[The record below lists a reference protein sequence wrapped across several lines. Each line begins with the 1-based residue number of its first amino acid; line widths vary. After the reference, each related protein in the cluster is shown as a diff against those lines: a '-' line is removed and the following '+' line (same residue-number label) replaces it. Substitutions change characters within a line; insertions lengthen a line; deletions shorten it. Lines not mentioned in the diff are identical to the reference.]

1 MSEDV
6 QVRFGASIGE
16 LISGVDRVKEAIE
29 SVQRPVDALN
39 EKFTQLGEIVGISLG
54 IEGFKNLVEG
64 MAELGDQTETSMAML
79 GMSAQQVG
87 ELSGVAKLSGT
98 TFDAL
103 SSSFERMSLNIQKST
118 ADAFNPAAEGLRVLG
133 IDTRN
138 LIGLPAEQYFERLA
152 DAVSKFNPSLNLT
165 NAVAAVGGRG
175 IAALLPV
182 LQGGVEHFREFEE
195 AVRATGSVLDDAQ
208 AHAFAQSYEKITLLG
223 LSVQGLGIKSFDT
236 LRPAIDAAA
245 DSLTKFIE
253 SIRGD
258 DVRDIANT
266 IGAGLIS
273 IAEHVSEYLITS
285 GLSIDEFKGKL
296 DNLLPSLELTGVAAS
311 VYRFGENIRQPM
323 EDILAKIRADWDKP
337 IHFGGLDNQGGGG
350 AAALAEQLAAVKARA
365 DAARNALNA
374 IIPKSGTWESEAQNI
389 KALDAQLQGIVQTYG
404 KLNAAQLDA
413 GGKARLEG
421 AMAAAQAQIKLID
434 EEFTKTSESLN
445 SSFRLFKI
453 TEDQKTQA
461 LQDALQDREQDTID
475 ELSKEAA
482 LQGLSVAQYQRIQ
495 DQIVAIRTDTGA
507 KLQRVTDQD
516 REQQQ
521 KSWESVLTPIQSAWD
536 GQLRGLL
543 AGTTS
548 WAQAEKNIMS
558 DLVIKAIEEFEQLA
572 IIKPILDGLLSSG
585 LGSAPANLA
594 ATVTKMIESMTG
606 PIFAGVAGF
615 LAPIMGPAAI
625 PAAAAVAAG
634 VDATAMGLSSL
645 DIGGYVMSDGL
656 AMIHAG
662 ETVVPANVS
671 SPFNGAGGAGNPV
684 NLSVSIN
691 AIDTQSGYQFMR
703 SQLPAF
709 ASMLQ
714 QHLGLNPSKA

>member
-103 SSSFERMSLNIQKST
+103 SASFERMSLNIQKST

-152 DAVSKFNPSLNLT
+152 ESVSKFNPSLNLT

-258 DVRDIANT
+258 DVRDVANT
-266 IGAGLIS
+266 IGNGMIS

-311 VYRFGENIRQPM
+311 VYRFGENIRAPM
-323 EDILAKIRADWDKP
+323 EEILAKIRADWDKP
-337 IHFGGLDNQGGGG
+337 IHFGGLDNQGGG
-350 AAALAEQLAAVKARA
+350 AAAIAEQLAAVKARA
-365 DAARNALNA
+365 DAARGALNA
-374 IIPKSGTWESEAQNI
+374 IIPKSGTWEAEAQNI
-389 KALDAQLQGIVQTYG
+389 KTLDAQLQGIVQTYG

-495 DQIVAIRTDTGA
+495 DQIVAIAADTAA
-507 KLQRVTDQD
+507 KLQRVADQA

-521 KSWESVLTPIQSAWD
+521 KSWESVLTPVQSAWD

-662 ETVVPANVS
+662 ETVVPANVN
-671 SPFNGAGGAGNPV
+671 SPFNGAGGGDQHIHLHVDGDFNDKSMQVLRRNMDWISRSVWAHQGSNPG
-684 NLSVSIN
+684 
-691 AIDTQSGYQFMR
+691 TFR
-703 SQLPAF
+703 
-709 ASMLQ
+709 
-714 QHLGLNPSKA
+714 

>member
-103 SSSFERMSLNIQKST
+103 SASFERMSLNIQKST

-152 DAVSKFNPSLNLT
+152 ESVSKFNPSLNLT

-258 DVRDIANT
+258 DVRDVANT
-266 IGAGLIS
+266 IGNGMIS

-311 VYRFGENIRQPM
+311 VYRFGENIRAPM
-323 EDILAKIRADWDKP
+323 EEILAKIRADWDKP
-337 IHFGGLDNQGGGG
+337 IHFGGLDNQGGG
-350 AAALAEQLAAVKARA
+350 AAAIAEQLAAVKARA
-365 DAARNALNA
+365 DAARGALNA
-374 IIPKSGTWESEAQNI
+374 IIPKSGTWEAEAQNI
-389 KALDAQLQGIVQTYG
+389 KALDVELQGIVQTYG

-495 DQIVAIRTDTGA
+495 DQIVAIAADTAA
-507 KLQRVTDQD
+507 KLQRVADQA

-521 KSWESVLTPIQSAWD
+521 KSWESVLTPVQSAWD

-662 ETVVPANVS
+662 ETVVPANVN
-671 SPFNGAGGAGNPV
+671 SPFNGAGGGDQHIHLHVDGDFNDKSMQVLRRNMDWISRSVWAHQGSNPG
-684 NLSVSIN
+684 
-691 AIDTQSGYQFMR
+691 TFR
-703 SQLPAF
+703 
-709 ASMLQ
+709 
-714 QHLGLNPSKA
+714 